1 MPYILSVWRSGIKVV
16 SKVISTMHNEAS
28 GNILNNKPLIR
39 LLVKEMGKEA
49 AAETLV
55 ESAGLIAVRR
65 RRHLLALLKNQ

>member
-1 MPYILSVWRSGIKVV
+1 
-16 SKVISTMHNEAS
+16 MHNEAS